1 MKLQVGKTVYL
12 QGYELNYPR
21 FPPDVFP
28 KSFSKEAPK
37 QHEIFLVPN
46 PEDRFKFIHAFKDP
60 KNTAWLMSQ
69 DWIVDYDQC
78 MEMSLSELKAYYK
91 KVKQTYDAEINQFK
105 NQNLEYRTK
114 HIDTQSLKFG
124 QTEHKIYSLEI
135 MIKHRSH
142 QIQFVLPDGTVVPN
156 TFRQKLNHFLA
167 RLFGLSAQ

>member
-91 KVKQTYDAEINQFK
+91 KLNKRMMPKLISLKPKSRIPHQTYRHTKFEVRPD
-105 NQNLEYRTK
+105 RT
-114 HIDTQSLKFG
+114 
-124 QTEHKIYSLEI
+124 
-135 MIKHRSH
+135 
-142 QIQFVLPDGTVVPN
+142 
-156 TFRQKLNHFLA
+156 
-167 RLFGLSAQ
+167 